1 MNATVKEVRNDCVE
15 IAWEPAEGAEKYH
28 VYWADKDIST
38 MKYQLVGD
46 TKECSFVLKK
56 ATHVPHYLKVAAVK
70 NETEYEMSNLVETP
84 LKAVFHEQLEKLN
97 RGLIAVKTDEG
108 VYVGWR
114 MFIDEVR
121 GYSDTGLTGLI
132 MPYTAVKTKLQS
144 LQTALTTLIQM
155 EPCRIHIVLHRLLT
169 AKRENAVR
177 KFLCGK
183 TITLIFQ

>member
-15 IAWEPAEGAEKYH
+15 IAWEPAEEAEKYH

-108 VYVGWR
+108 V
-114 MFIDEVR
+114 
-121 GYSDTGLTGLI
+121 
-132 MPYTAVKTKLQS
+132 
-144 LQTALTTLIQM
+144 
-155 EPCRIHIVLHRLLT
+155 
-169 AKRENAVR
+169 
-177 KFLCGK
+177 
-183 TITLIFQ
+183 

>member
-15 IAWEPAEGAEKYH
+15 IAWEPAEEAEKYH

-56 ATHVPHYLKVAAVK
+56 ATHVPHYLK
-70 NETEYEMSNLVETP
+70 
-84 LKAVFHEQLEKLN
+84 AVFHEQLEKLN
-97 RGLIAVKTDEG
+97 RGLIAVKTDKG

-121 GYSDTGLTGLI
+121 GYSDTGLTGADYAVYRGEKKITVVTDSTNYLDTH
-132 MPYTAVKTKLQS
+132 TA
-144 LQTALTTLIQM
+144 QM
-155 EPCRIHIVLHRLLT
+155 I
-169 AKRENAVR
+169 
-177 KFLCGK
+177 
-183 TITLIFQ
+183 

>member
-1 MNATVKEVRNDCVE
+1 MNATVKEVYNDCVE

-84 LKAVFHEQLEKLN
+84 LKAVFHEQLEKLQ
-97 RGLIAVKTDEG
+97 V
-108 VYVGWR
+108 
-114 MFIDEVR
+114 
-121 GYSDTGLTGLI
+121 LI
-132 MPYTAVKTKLQS
+132 MPYIAVKIKLQS

>member
-1 MNATVKEVRNDCVE
+1 
-15 IAWEPAEGAEKYH
+15 
-28 VYWADKDIST
+28 

-70 NETEYEMSNLVETP
+70 DGTEYEMSNLVETP

-97 RGLIAVKTDEG
+97 RGLVAVKTDKG

-121 GYSDTGLTGLI
+121 GYCDTGLTGADYVVYRGENKIAVVTDSTNYIDTDGTLQDTYSVAPI
-132 MPYTAVKTKLQS
+132 IDGKEEERCKKVFVWKNNYIDIPMNKPADGRSPKGEMYPEGQPYT
-144 LQTALTTLIQM
+144 TAQM
-155 EPCRIHIVLHRLLT
+155 I
-169 AKRENAVR
+169 
-177 KFLCGK
+177 
-183 TITLIFQ
+183 